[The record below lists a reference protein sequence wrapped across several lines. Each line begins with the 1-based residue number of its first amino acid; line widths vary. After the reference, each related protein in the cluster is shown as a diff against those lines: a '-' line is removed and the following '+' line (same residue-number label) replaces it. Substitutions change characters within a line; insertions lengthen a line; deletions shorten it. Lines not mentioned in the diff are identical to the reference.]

1 MKAETWLPILT
12 LVLGWGLAQVTE
24 VLRDRRATNRDRL
37 ARRAELQRMT
47 LLELQEALADLGLG
61 LIGSTFDQLGVG
73 PAYDK
78 QGPFKHAAE
87 ATLRFPATR
96 GRVRLLASRV
106 EDERARELV
115 TATVKAS
122 MELEAQLGAEDF
134 KSAARTAQELIAD
147 QRAAVARIGELLRER
162 Y

>member
-1 MKAETWLPILT
+1 MDSDIWLPLAT
-12 LVLGWGLAQVTE
+12 LVGGWTLAQVTE
-24 VLRDRRATNRDRL
+24 VLRDRRTTTRDRL
-37 ARRAELQRMT
+37 ARRAELQRTT

-61 LIGSTFDQLGVG
+61 LVGSTFDQLGVAH
-73 PAYDK
+73 PYDE

-87 ATLRFPATR
+87 ATLKFPATR
-96 GRVRLLASRV
+96 GRVSLLASRV

-115 TATVKAS
+115 TATVKGS
-122 MELEAQLGAEDF
+122 MELEAQLGAKDF
-134 KSAARTAQELIAD
+134 KSAARTLQELTAD

>member
-1 MKAETWLPILT
+1 
-12 LVLGWGLAQVTE
+12 
-24 VLRDRRATNRDRL
+24 
-37 ARRAELQRMT
+37 
-47 LLELQEALADLGLG
+47 
-61 LIGSTFDQLGVG
+61 
-73 PAYDK
+73 
-78 QGPFKHAAE
+78 
-87 ATLRFPATR
+87 
-96 GRVRLLASRV
+96 VRLLASRV

>member
-73 PAYDK
+73 
-78 QGPFKHAAE
+78 
-87 ATLRFPATR
+87 LRTISR
-96 GRVRLLASRV
+96 DLLSMRLRPP
-106 EDERARELV
+106 
-115 TATVKAS
+115 
-122 MELEAQLGAEDF
+122 
-134 KSAARTAQELIAD
+134 
-147 QRAAVARIGELLRER
+147 
-162 Y
+162 